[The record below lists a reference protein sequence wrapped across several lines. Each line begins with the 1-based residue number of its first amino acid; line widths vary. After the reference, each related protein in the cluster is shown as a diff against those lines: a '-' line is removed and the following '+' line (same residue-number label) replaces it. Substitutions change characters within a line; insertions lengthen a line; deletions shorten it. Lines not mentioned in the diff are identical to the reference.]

1 MIPQRQ
7 ANLHSFNQECEKQNA
22 ATQRCETQLKDKE
35 NERQRMQED
44 KEKIQASVTDLAE
57 KNIRE
62 QAANYQLQYRFNYLK

>member
-1 MIPQRQ
+1 MKKQQPTYQDTEEE
-7 ANLHSFNQECEKQNA
+7 QEQE
-22 ATQRCETQLKDKE
+22 KDKE